1 MEYIVAEND
10 TLSAIASKYN
20 VSAER
25 ILRLNNLRS
34 AEDLRTGMV
43 LVIDNLPQQNKAWE
57 DTLPQCD
64 SCQKAEQL
72 KAQGRAN
79 IPGADFDA
87 GFNQPAENDGI
98 IYWPPGDNNI
108 DPNYPPRPNRPPY
121 YVPIYNQV
129 QFIEPELNGLNYA
142 WEEADNFRYIL
153 TTNKYRYREGERVLI
168 TFRKRNLSDKTVV
181 LRYPSGQLFDFYVSD
196 QNGNELWRWSNTR
209 NFSNVMREIVLSPK
223 QAETTNI
230 VWDQRTTNGYWIPA
244 QRLTLWGVNT
254 ATEVSIPLEI
264 VIY

>member
-87 GFNQPAENDGI
+87 GFNQPAENDGMPFAQEMLQGISAPI
-98 IYWPPGDNNI
+98 ILRGRTDRLI
-108 DPNYPPRPNRPPY
+108 MCL
-121 YVPIYNQV
+121 
-129 QFIEPELNGLNYA
+129 FITRCSLSS
-142 WEEADNFRYIL
+142 RSL
-153 TTNKYRYREGERVLI
+153 T
-168 TFRKRNLSDKTVV
+168 
-181 LRYPSGQLFDFYVSD
+181 
-196 QNGNELWRWSNTR
+196 
-209 NFSNVMREIVLSPK
+209 
-223 QAETTNI
+223 A
-230 VWDQRTTNGYWIPA
+230 
-244 QRLTLWGVNT
+244 
-254 ATEVSIPLEI
+254 
-264 VIY
+264 

>member
-98 IYWPPGDNNI
+98 IYWPPVI
-108 DPNYPPRPNRPPY
+108 IST
-121 YVPIYNQV
+121 PIILRGRTDRLIMCL
-129 QFIEPELNGLNYA
+129 FITRCSLSS
-142 WEEADNFRYIL
+142 RSL
-153 TTNKYRYREGERVLI
+153 T
-168 TFRKRNLSDKTVV
+168 
-181 LRYPSGQLFDFYVSD
+181 
-196 QNGNELWRWSNTR
+196 
-209 NFSNVMREIVLSPK
+209 
-223 QAETTNI
+223 A
-230 VWDQRTTNGYWIPA
+230 
-244 QRLTLWGVNT
+244 
-254 ATEVSIPLEI
+254 
-264 VIY
+264 